1 MGKKVLESVSVNYS
15 EFCELEF
22 IPPAK
27 FYIKNALGMYEFI
40 KVQKREVAQQW
51 FDEKYGKGMYSVRS
65 I

>member
-1 MGKKVLESVSVNYS
+1 MTKKVLDSVSVSYS
-15 EFCELEF
+15 EFSELEF

-27 FYIKNALGMYEFI
+27 WYIKNALGLYEFI

-51 FDEKYGKGMYSVRS
+51 FDEKYGKGMYSVRA

>member
-1 MGKKVLESVSVNYS
+1 MTKKVLESVSVSYS

-27 FYIKNALGMYEFI
+27 WYIKNALGMYEFI

-51 FDEKYGKGMYSVRS
+51 FDDKYGKGQYSVRS